1 MMALRI
7 CMIVVRKIYEFYYKK
22 CTKKRLY
29 SKMGTKRRNLGP
41 NGIEKTWAV
50 WVLFLKQDKYYIAYD
65 REDNF
70 KKAQDK
76 DYIKNIGL
84 EQSGEVTIIQC
95 ENEHEAFWACFK
107 TSIEMMQNYGIQN
120 IRSDIFPDIFL
131 SPMTLSYIDNM
142 IKHKIITCYTDLLCF
157 RCGRKGHSA
166 EVCYAQSN
174 SKGYLIDEYS
184 ESGSS
189 SSSS

>member
-1 MMALRI
+1 
-7 CMIVVRKIYEFYYKK
+7 
-22 CTKKRLY
+22 
-29 SKMGTKRRNLGP
+29 
-41 NGIEKTWAV
+41 
-50 WVLFLKQDKYYIAYD
+50 
-65 REDNF
+65 
-70 KKAQDK
+70 
-76 DYIKNIGL
+76 
-84 EQSGEVTIIQC
+84 
-95 ENEHEAFWACFK
+95 
-107 TSIEMMQNYGIQN
+107 MMQNYGIQN

-142 IKHKIITCYTDLLCF
+142 IKHKIITCYTDLVCF

>member
-1 MMALRI
+1 
-7 CMIVVRKIYEFYYKK
+7 
-22 CTKKRLY
+22 
-29 SKMGTKRRNLGP
+29 MGTKRRNLGP
-41 NGIEKTWAV
+41 NGIENTWAV

-65 REDNF
+65 REDSY

-76 DYIKNIGL
+76 DYIKTIGL

-95 ENEHEAFWACFK
+95 ENEHEAFWTCFK

-142 IKHKIITCYTDLLCF
+142 IKHKIITCYTDLVCF

>member
-1 MMALRI
+1 
-7 CMIVVRKIYEFYYKK
+7 
-22 CTKKRLY
+22 
-29 SKMGTKRRNLGP
+29 MGTKRQNFGQ
-41 NGIEKTWAV
+41 NCSGNTWAV

-65 REDNF
+65 KEDNY

-84 EQSGEVTIIQC
+84 EKSGKVTIIEC
-95 ENEHEAFWACFK
+95 ENEHEAFWTCLK

-131 SPMTLSYIDNM
+131 SPMALSYIDNL
-142 IKHKIITCYTDLLCF
+142 IKHKVVSCYTDLMCF

-184 ESGSS
+184 ESSNNS
-189 SSSS
+189 LS